1 MEAREPYTGMG
12 KYGLYGDKKL
22 EYMKRYQPRLYVH
35 LVARNQLEQYLL
47 DLDQEVAEKISDL
60 TEELGKQQGATFQL
74 RKENPFLWVGIMTNC
89 KHQAREIVLNE
100 LVYN

>member
-1 MEAREPYTGMG
+1 MEEKVERPIIG

-22 EYMKRYQPRLYVH
+22 EYMKRWQPQLYVH
-35 LVARNQLEQYLL
+35 LVARGQLEQYLL

-74 RKENPFLWVGIMTNC
+74 RKENPLLWAGIMTNC